1 MRHNK
6 LGMLMLIA
14 TVALLSGCQSN
25 QPPNVQVGSNQTVNV
40 GDKVTLH
47 GSASDLDGAIETYLW
62 EQIAGPPVS
71 LSNANQASASFVAPI
86 VKGSQILAFRLTV
99 VDDNNATATDKVAVT
114 IVGKLNQ
121 PPNAQAGPDQT
132 VDVGDR
138 VTLRGRALD
147 PDGAIETYRWQQ
159 IAGPSVSLSNENQA
173 SASFVAPKVEGGVTL
188 TFRLRV
194 TDDNNA
200 TATDKVMVKIAK
212 YRRQE
217 NPLSGTIL
225 GILLSG
231 TVKNHS
237 TYRGISGAAITVRQ
251 YQGDISRKVG
261 TARTSRDGKYTVQ
274 VRVKPGRLTV
284 KATAI
289 GFAPQSIIVDVSD
302 GSRRT
307 ADLPMIPVQVT
318 QPFQPENNAVIQVD
332 GQTVVSLSANVLET
346 DSGGAASGQA
356 TAMVTVLDASKDP
369 SVMPGDLESY
379 NADTGEAEPI
389 ESFGAMNVEFTGR
402 NGNRLNLASGK
413 QANISI
419 PLASGRRPE
428 DSPKSIPLYYWSD
441 ATGYWVEEGEAV
453 LKRTADGKWAYTGSV
468 GHFSTWNADVL
479 YESITMKG
487 CVQDQ
492 QGKPVKY
499 AEVTA
504 RGKDYVGSSKATT
517 DVNGRFEIAVRPD
530 SDIELSAAADG
541 SVYSDAQMIHT
552 ERDDMSLDG
561 CLTVTGDQGL
571 RDFPM
576 KIRGTTGTLEI
587 CVRDH
592 ECEDGDAIRVD
603 VDGRSIFSGEIVN
616 EWDCQTLEVR
626 GGERY
631 EVELTALNGTGYKG
645 NCSYID
651 ENTGEIRVTG
661 ENTET
666 QVWRHRGGAGSKARL
681 IVETVKPR
689 FPMPEMV
696 VIPAGSFL
704 MGSPDPTGVGFSN
717 AKPLHSVRISSFEM
731 SKYEVTFEEYDAF
744 TDAIG
749 RERAYDAGWGRGRRP
764 VINVSWYDAVAY
776 TQWLSSQT
784 GENYRLPSE
793 AEWEY
798 AARAGSTTRYSWG
811 NSIGRDRANC
821 EDCGSQW
828 DDKQTAPV
836 GSFSANRWGLHDMHG
851 NVWEWVQDCWH
862 WDYKGAPADGSA
874 WFESEAGD
882 CGTRRG
888 LFGIVEAKTG
898 RVLRG
903 GSWGSSR
910 EFYLW
915 SEFRENSDSTIIGGI
930 NGIGFRVVRS
940 F

>member
-1 MRHNK
+1 MIHEK
-6 LGMLMLIA
+6 LGWLMLIV
-14 TVALLSGCQSN
+14 TVAMLAGCQSN
-25 QPPNVQVGSNQTVNV
+25 QPPNAQAGPDQTVAG
-40 GDKVTLH
+40 GDKVRLL
-47 GSASDLDGAIETYLW
+47 GRASDPDGTIQTYRW

-71 LSNANQASASFVAPI
+71 ISNENKALASFVAPK
-86 VKGSQILAFRLTV
+86 VKGYRVLAFRLTV
-99 VDDNNATATDKVAVT
+99 VDDGNATATDKMAVT

-121 PPNAQAGPDQT
+121 PPNAQAGSDQT
-132 VDVGDR
+132 VDVGDK
-138 VTLRGRALD
+138 VTLRGSASD
-147 PDGAIETYRWQQ
+147 PDGTVETYRWEQ

-173 SASFVAPKVEGGVTL
+173 LASFVAPNVEGGVTL

-212 YRRQE
+212 YGRPE
-217 NPLSGTIL
+217 NPLSETVL

-237 TYRGISGAAITVRQ
+237 TYRGISSGTITVRQ
-251 YQGDISRKVG
+251 YHGNLSQTVG
-261 TARTSRDGKYTVQ
+261 AAKTSRDGKYTVQ

-284 KATAI
+284 KATAT

-307 ADLPMIPVQVT
+307 ADLAMIPVQVT
-318 QPFQPENNAVIQVD
+318 QPFRPENNTAIQVD
-332 GQTVVSLSANVLET
+332 GQTVVSLSANVLVTE
-346 DSGGAASGQA
+346 SGGAASGQA
-356 TAMVTVLDASKDP
+356 TARVTVLDASKDP
-369 SVMPGDLESY
+369 SVMPGDMEQW

-389 ESFGAMNVEFTGR
+389 ESFGAMNVEFTGA

-428 DSPKSIPLYYWSD
+428 DAPKTIPLYYWSD
-441 ATGYWVEEGEAV
+441 ATGYWVEEGTAMLE
-453 LKRTADGKWAYTGSV
+453 RTADGKWAYTGSV

-492 QGKPVKY
+492 QGKPVKN
-499 AEVTA
+499 AEVIA

-517 DVNGRFEIAVRPD
+517 DVDGQFEMAVRPD
-530 SDIELSAAADG
+530 SELELSAAVDG
-541 SVYSDAQMIHT
+541 SVYSDAQMMRT

-576 KIRGTTGTLEI
+576 KIRGAAGSLKI

-592 ECEDGDAIRVD
+592 ECEDGDKISVD
-603 VDGRSIFSGEIVN
+603 VEGRTIFFGEIVN
-616 EWDCQTLEVR
+616 DWDCQTIDVR

-661 ENTET
+661 ENIET
-666 QVWRHRGGAGSKARL
+666 QIWRHRGGAGSKARI

-689 FPMPEMV
+689 IPSFPMPEMV
-696 VIPAGSFL
+696 TIPAGSFR
-704 MGSPDPTGVGFSN
+704 MGCLSGRDCEN
-717 AKPLHSVRISSFEM
+717 DAEKPVHEVKIDSFEM

-744 TDAIG
+744 TDATG
-749 RERAYDAGWGRGRRP
+749 RERADDEGWGRGRRP
-764 VINVSWYDAVAY
+764 VINISWDDAVAY

-784 GENYRLPSE
+784 EHYRLPSE

-798 AARAGSTTRYSWG
+798 AARAGSTTKYSWG
-811 NSIGRDRANC
+811 NDIGDNRANC
-821 EDCGSQW
+821 DGCGSRW
-828 DDKQTAPV
+828 DRQTAPV

-851 NVWEWVQDCWH
+851 NVYEWAQDCLK
-862 WDYKGAPADGSA
+862 DNYRGAPADGSA
-874 WFESEAGD
+874 WESGY
-882 CGTRRG
+882 C
-888 LFGIVEAKTG
+888 FY
-898 RVLRG
+898 RVFRG
-903 GSWGSSR
+903 GSWDYGPWFLRSAYR
-910 EFYLW
+910 
-915 SEFRENSDSTIIGGI
+915 
-930 NGIGFRVVRS
+930 NGYIANARFNYIGFRIVRDH
-940 F
+940 

>member
-6 LGMLMLIA
+6 LGILMLIA
-14 TVALLSGCQSN
+14 MVVLFVGCESN
-25 QPPNVQVGSNQTVNV
+25 QPPNAQAGPDQTVDV
-40 GDKVTLH
+40 GDKVMLL
-47 GSASDLDGAIETYLW
+47 GSASDLDGTVETYRW
-62 EQIAGPPVS
+62 EQIAGSPVS
-71 LSNANQASASFVAPI
+71 LSNANQASTSFVAPI

-99 VDDNNATATDKVAVT
+99 VDDNNATATDKVVVT

-121 PPNAQAGPDQT
+121 PPNVQAGPDQT
-132 VDVGDR
+132 VNVGDK
-138 VTLRGRALD
+138 VMLLGSASD

-159 IAGPSVSLSNENQA
+159 IAGPSVSLSNANQA

-212 YRRQE
+212 DRRQE

-251 YQGDISRKVG
+251 YQGDISQKVG
-261 TARTSRDGKYTVQ
+261 TARTSRDGNYTVH

-302 GSRRT
+302 GSSRT
-307 ADLPMIPVQVT
+307 ADLAMIPVQVT
-318 QPFQPENNAVIQVD
+318 QPFQPENNAAIQVD

-428 DSPKSIPLYYWSD
+428 DSPRSIPLYYWSD

-492 QGKPVKY
+492 QGKSVKY

-504 RGKDYVGSSKATT
+504 RGKDYVGSSSATT
-517 DVNGRFEIAVRPD
+517 DVDGRFEIAVRPN
-530 SDIELSAAADG
+530 SELELSAAADG

-576 KIRGTTGTLEI
+576 KIKGATGSLEI

-592 ECEDGDAIRVD
+592 KCEDGDEISVG
-603 VDGRSIFSGEIVN
+603 VEGRTIFSGEIVN

-681 IVETVKPR
+681 IVETTKPP
-689 FPMPEMV
+689 FPIPEMV
-696 VIPAGSFL
+696 VIPAGSFQ
-704 MGSPDPTGVGFSN
+704 MGSLRPYYDDSEYPV
-717 AKPLHSVRISSFEM
+717 HSVRITSFEL

-744 TDAIG
+744 TDATD
-749 RERAYDAGWGRGRRP
+749 RERANDEGWGRGRRP
-764 VINVSWYDAVAY
+764 VINVSWHDAVAY

-784 GENYRLPSE
+784 GEHYRLPSE

-798 AARAGSTTRYSWG
+798 ATRAGSTTRYSWG
-811 NSIGRDRANC
+811 DDSGRNRANC
-821 EDCGSQW
+821 EWCSSRW
-828 DDKQTAPV
+828 DGERTAPV
-836 GSFSANRWGLHDMHG
+836 GSFRANRWGLHDMHG
-851 NVWEWVQDCWH
+851 NVNEWVQDCWN
-862 WDYKGAPADGSA
+862 YNYRGAPGDGSA
-874 WFESEAGD
+874 WESGD
-882 CGTRRG
+882 CS
-888 LFGIVEAKTG
+888 L

-903 GSWGSSR
+903 GAWGEHPGYFS
-910 EFYLW
+910 YP
-915 SEFRENSDSTIIGGI
+915 SDSSDLRSAARRTGGI
-930 NGIGFRVVRS
+930 DQRLSNRGFRVARS

>member
-14 TVALLSGCQSN
+14 MVVLFVGCQSN
-25 QPPNVQVGSNQTVNV
+25 QPPIVQAGPDQTVNV
-40 GDKVTLH
+40 GDKVTLL
-47 GSASDLDGAIETYLW
+47 GSASDLDGAIETYRW
-62 EQIAGPPVS
+62 EQIAGLPVS
-71 LSNANQASASFVAPI
+71 LSNADQASASFVAPI

-99 VDDNNATATDKVAVT
+99 VDDNNATATDKVVVT

-200 TATDKVMVKIAK
+200 TAIDKVMVTIAK
-212 YRRQE
+212 DRRQE
-217 NPLSGTIL
+217 NPLSGTVL

-251 YQGDISRKVG
+251 YQGGISQTVG
-261 TARTSRDGKYTVQ
+261 TARTSRDGNYTVH
-274 VRVKPGRLTV
+274 VRVNPGRLTV
-284 KATAI
+284 MATAI

-307 ADLPMIPVQVT
+307 ADLAMIPVQVT
-318 QPFQPENNAVIQVD
+318 QPFQPENNAAIQVE
-332 GQTVVSLSANVLET
+332 GQTVVSLSAHALET
-346 DSGGAASGQA
+346 ASGGAATGQA

-389 ESFGAMNVEFTGR
+389 ESFGAMNVEFSGA
-402 NGNRLNLASGK
+402 NGNQLNLASGK
-413 QANISI
+413 QARISI
-419 PLASGRRPE
+419 PLSSGRRPE
-428 DSPKSIPLYYWSD
+428 DAPKSIPLYYWSD

-453 LKRTADGKWAYTGSV
+453 LERTADGKWAYTGSV

-517 DVNGRFEIAVRPD
+517 DVNGRFEVAVRPD
-530 SDIELSAAADG
+530 SELELSAAVDG

-552 ERDDMSLDG
+552 EGDDMSLDG

-576 KIRGTTGTLEI
+576 KIRGATGSLEI

-592 ECEDGDAIRVD
+592 KCEDGDEIRVD
-603 VDGRSIFSGEIVN
+603 VEGRTIFSGEIVN
-616 EWDCQTLEVR
+616 EWDCQTIEVR

-696 VIPAGSFL
+696 VIPAGSFQ
-704 MGSPDPTGVGFSN
+704 MGCLSGDCYRNEPV
-717 AKPLHSVRISSFEM
+717 HSVSIASFEL

-744 TDAIG
+744 TDATG
-749 RERAYDAGWGRGRRP
+749 RERVYDAGWGRGRRP
-764 VINVSWYDAVAY
+764 VINVSWHDAVAY
-776 TQWLSSQT
+776 TQWLSEQT
-784 GENYRLPSE
+784 GERYRLPSE

-798 AARAGSTTRYSWG
+798 AACAGSRTWYSWG
-811 NSIGRDRANC
+811 NDIGRNRANC
-821 EDCGSQW
+821 PGCGSRW
-828 DDKQTAPV
+828 GNKQTAPV
-836 GSFSANRWGLHDMHG
+836 GSFRANRWGLHDMHG
-851 NVWEWVQDCWH
+851 NVEEWVQDCWN
-862 WDYKGAPADGSA
+862 DNYRGAPADGSA
-874 WFESEAGD
+874 WESGD
-882 CGTRRG
+882 CYY
-888 LFGIVEAKTG
+888 

-903 GSWGSSR
+903 GSWASDYPW
-910 EFYLW
+910 YLR
-915 SEFRENSDSTIIGGI
+915 SAYRLRDTTGDRDVYS
-930 NGIGFRVVRS
+930 GFRVARS

>member
-1 MRHNK
+1 MIHKK
-6 LGMLMLIA
+6 LGWLILIV
-14 TVALLSGCQSN
+14 TVALLAGCQSN
-25 QPPNVQVGSNQTVNV
+25 QPPNAQAGPDQTVAG
-40 GDKVTLH
+40 GDKVRLL
-47 GSASDLDGAIETYLW
+47 GRASDPDGTVQTYRW

-71 LSNANQASASFVAPI
+71 ISNENQASASFVAPK
-86 VKGSQILAFRLTV
+86 VKGYRVLAFRLTV
-99 VDDNNATATDKVAVT
+99 VDDGNATATDKMAVT

-121 PPNAQAGPDQT
+121 PPNAQAGSDQT
-132 VDVGDR
+132 VDVGDK
-138 VTLRGRALD
+138 VTLRGSASD
-147 PDGAIETYRWQQ
+147 PDGTVETYRWEQ

-173 SASFVAPKVEGGVTL
+173 SASFVAPEVEGGVTL

-200 TATDKVMVKIAK
+200 TATDKVMVKIAT

-217 NPLSGTIL
+217 NPQTETVL

-237 TYRGISGAAITVRQ
+237 TYRGISGGTITVRQ
-251 YQGDISRKVG
+251 YHGNLSQTVG
-261 TARTSRDGKYTVQ
+261 AAKTNRDGKYTVQ

-284 KATAI
+284 TANAT
-289 GFAPQSIIVDVSD
+289 GFAPQSIIVDISD

-307 ADLPMIPVQVT
+307 ADLSMIPVQVT
-318 QPFQPENNAVIQVD
+318 RLFQPENNAAIQVD
-332 GQTVVSLSANVLET
+332 DQTVVSLSANVLVTE
-346 DSGGAASGQA
+346 SGGAASGQA
-356 TAMVTVLDASKDP
+356 TARVTVLDASKDP
-369 SVMPGDLESY
+369 SVMPGDMEQW

-413 QANISI
+413 QARISI
-419 PLASGRRPE
+419 PLALGRRPE
-428 DSPKSIPLYYWSD
+428 DAPKSIPLYYWSD

-479 YESITMKG
+479 YESITMRG
-487 CVQDQ
+487 CVKDQ
-492 QGKPVKY
+492 QGKPVRN

-504 RGKDYVGSSKATT
+504 HGKDYVGRSKATT
-517 DVNGRFEIAVRPD
+517 DVDGRFEVEVRPD
-530 SDIELSAAADG
+530 SEVELSAVADG
-541 SVYSDAQMIHT
+541 SVYSDAQMMRSA
-552 ERDDMSLDG
+552 RDDMSLDG
-561 CLTVTGDQGL
+561 CLTVTSDQGL
-571 RDFPM
+571 RDFSM
-576 KIRGTTGTLEI
+576 KIRGATGSLEI

-592 ECEDGDAIRVD
+592 ECEDGDKISVD
-603 VDGRSIFSGEIVN
+603 VEGRTIFSGEIVN
-616 EWDCQTLEVR
+616 EWDCQTIEVQ
-626 GGERY
+626 GGETY

-645 NCSYID
+645 DCSYAD
-651 ENTGEIRVTG
+651 GNTGEIRVTG

-666 QVWRHRGGAGSKARL
+666 QVWRHRGGAESKARI

-689 FPMPEMV
+689 FHIPEMV
-696 VIPAGSFL
+696 TIPAGSFQ
-704 MGSPDPTGVGFSN
+704 MGYAWRGKEEPI
-717 AKPLHSVRISSFEM
+717 HEVRIASFEL

-744 TDAIG
+744 TDATG

-764 VINVSWYDAVAY
+764 VFGVSWDDAVAY

-798 AARAGSTTRYSWG
+798 AARAGSTTHYSWG
-811 NSIGRDRANC
+811 DDLGHNRANC
-821 EDCGSQW
+821 RNCGSQW
-828 DDKQTAPV
+828 DGKKTAPV

-851 NVWEWVQDCWH
+851 NVHEWVQDCLY
-862 WDYKGAPADGSA
+862 WDYKGAPTDGSA
-874 WFESEAGD
+874 WEKESGYCPE
-882 CGTRRG
+882 
-888 LFGIVEAKTG
+888 

-903 GSWGSSR
+903 GSWDSFPEGISSWIR
-910 EFYLW
+910 HQIDHIW
-915 SEFRENSDSTIIGGI
+915 GDC
-930 NGIGFRVVRS
+930 GFRVVRS

>member
-1 MRHNK
+1 MIHKK
-6 LGMLMLIA
+6 LGMFLLLV
-14 TVALLSGCQSN
+14 TVGLLVGCKPN
-25 QPPNVQVGSNQTVNV
+25 QPPSAQAGPDQTVV
-40 GDKVTLH
+40 GGDKVRLL
-47 GSASDLDGAIETYLW
+47 GRASDSDGLVETYRW
-62 EQIAGPPVS
+62 EQIAGPSVS
-71 LSNANQASASFVAPI
+71 ISNENQALASFVAPR

-99 VDDNNATATDKVAVT
+99 VDDGNSTATDKMAVT

-121 PPNAQAGPDQT
+121 PPNAQAGSDQT
-132 VDVGDR
+132 VDVGDK
-138 VTLRGRALD
+138 VTLRGSASD
-147 PDGAIETYRWQQ
+147 SDGLVETYRWEQ
-159 IAGPSVSLSNENQA
+159 IAGPSVLISNENQA
-173 SASFVAPKVEGGVTL
+173 SASFVAPEVEGGVTL

-217 NPLSGTIL
+217 NPQPGTVL

-251 YQGDISRKVG
+251 YQGDISQKVG

-274 VRVKPGRLTV
+274 VRVKPGRLIVTAN
-284 KATAI
+284 AT

-302 GSRRT
+302 GSRKI
-307 ADLPMIPVQVT
+307 ADLSMIPVQVT
-318 QPFQPENNAVIQVD
+318 QPFSPENNAAIQVD
-332 GQTVVSLSANVLET
+332 GQTVVSLSANVLMT

-356 TAMVTVLDASKDP
+356 TARVTVLDASKDP
-369 SVMPGDLESY
+369 SVMPGDLEQW

-389 ESFGAMNVEFTGR
+389 ESFGAMNVEFTGG
-402 NGNRLNLASGK
+402 NGSRLNLAIGK

-441 ATGYWVEEGEAV
+441 ATGYWVEEGTAMLE
-453 LKRTADGKWAYTGSV
+453 RTADGKWAYTGSV

-492 QGKPVKY
+492 QGKPVKNV
-499 AEVTA
+499 EVTA
-504 RGKDYVGSSKATT
+504 HGKDYIGSSKATT
-517 DVNGRFEIAVRPD
+517 DVDGRFEIEVRPD
-530 SDIELSAAADG
+530 SELELSAAADG
-541 SVYSDAQMIHT
+541 SVYSDAQMMRT
-552 ERDDMSLDG
+552 ERDDLSLDG

-576 KIRGTTGTLEI
+576 KIRGATGSLEI

-592 ECEDGDAIRVD
+592 ECEDGDEIRVD
-603 VDGRSIFSGEIVN
+603 VEGRTIFSGEIVN

-626 GGERY
+626 GGESY
-631 EVELTALNGTGYKG
+631 VVELTALNGTGYKG
-645 NCSYID
+645 DCSYAD
-651 ENTGEIRVTG
+651 GNTGEIRVTG

-666 QVWRHRGGAGSKARL
+666 QVWRHRGGAGSKARI
-681 IVETVKPR
+681 IVEIVKPR

-696 VIPAGSFL
+696 VIPAGSFQ
-704 MGSPDPTGVGFSN
+704 MGCVSGRDCDEYNNDVPV
-717 AKPLHSVRISSFEM
+717 HSVRIALFEM

-744 TDAIG
+744 TDATG
-749 RERAYDAGWGRGRRP
+749 RERADDEGWGRGRRP
-764 VINVSWYDAVAY
+764 VINVSWHDAVAY

-784 GENYRLPSE
+784 GKNYRLPSE

-798 AARAGSTTRYSWG
+798 AARAGSTTKYSWG
-811 NSIGRDRANC
+811 NDIGVNRANC
-821 EDCGSQW
+821 DGCGSQW
-828 DDKQTAPV
+828 DDRQTAPV
-836 GSFSANRWGLHDMHG
+836 GSFRANRWGLHDMHG
-851 NVWEWVQDCWH
+851 NVREWVQDCRN
-862 WDYKGAPADGSA
+862 DNYRGAPDDGSA
-874 WFESEAGD
+874 WESGN
-882 CGTRRG
+882 CHRH
-888 LFGIVEAKTG
+888 VS
-898 RVLRG
+898 RG
-903 GSWGSSR
+903 GSWGIRPRDHLRSADR
-910 EFYLW
+910 FFYYSYDWFNIL
-915 SEFRENSDSTIIGGI
+915 
-930 NGIGFRVVRS
+930 GFRVARS